1 MAIKIQNTA
10 DIEFSGVKCI
20 VYGPPGVGKTR
31 LCATAPDVVIISAEQ
46 GLLSITDLSVPYIE
60 IKTLDDLNE
69 AYNLLKKDNGQT
81 YKTIALDS
89 LSEIAEVL
97 IAQEL
102 PKHKDGRQAY
112 AALAQAMIPMLKRF
126 RDLKNVNT
134 IFTAKRI
141 EIKDEDSGTVSTEM
155 LLPGNVMGSQVP
167 YLVDELF
174 YMDIDRKGIPW
185 LQTKPSRRI
194 FCKDRSGALDP
205 NGEFAKDAESVPSL
219 TAIFKKIAD
228 KKSRP
233 KSEKGV

>member
-1 MAIKIQNTA
+1 MAIKVQNTA

-31 LCATAPDVVIISAEQ
+31 LCATAPGVVIISAEE
-46 GLLSITDLSVPYIE
+46 GLLSITDLSVPFIE
-60 IKTLDDLNE
+60 IQTLDDLND

-81 YKTIALDS
+81 YQTIALDS

-112 AALAQAMIPMLKRF
+112 AALAQAMIPMLKKF
-126 RDLKNVNT
+126 RNLKNVNT

-141 EIKDEDSGTVSTEM
+141 EVKDEDTGTVSTEI
-155 LLPGNVMGSQVP
+155 LLPGNVMGYQVP

-174 YMDIDRKGIPW
+174 YMDVDRKCVPF
-185 LQTKPSRRI
+185 LQVKPSRRI

-205 NGEFAKDAESVPSL
+205 NGEFATSPETVPDLSKL
-219 TAIFKKIAD
+219 FKKIAD
-228 KKSRP
+228 KKALRS
-233 KSEKGV
+233 K